1 MARPPQA
8 NPAATRKRIL
18 DAGSRLFATAGVDGC
33 SVRELARDVGVSV
46 ATIHHHFGS
55 KHGLHEACLQ
65 SMYEDLAGL
74 ETVLLELLS
83 EGRSDVLEQVV
94 RRAWRFARSHQLQL
108 RLLMRTVVSVGGLDD
123 DRRERHML
131 PFLSLGSG
139 VLAGLV
145 GGEEQQMRLVLQSG
159 TNLLVRYALGNA
171 AEVEALT
178 GLKGEPGELAIEDH
192 LVWAIGVLVDSKG
205 AA

>member
-1 MARPPQA
+1 
-8 NPAATRKRIL
+8 
-18 DAGSRLFATAGVDGC
+18 
-33 SVRELARDVGVSV
+33 
-46 ATIHHHFGS
+46 
-55 KHGLHEACLQ
+55 
-65 SMYEDLAGL
+65 MYEDLAGL